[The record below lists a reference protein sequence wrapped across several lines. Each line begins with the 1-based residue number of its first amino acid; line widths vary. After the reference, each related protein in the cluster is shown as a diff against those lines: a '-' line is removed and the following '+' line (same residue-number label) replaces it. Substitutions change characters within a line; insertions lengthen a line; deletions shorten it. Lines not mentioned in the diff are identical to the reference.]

1 VTDWLAFSRA
11 CVGELER
18 VLAELPTR
26 TEREPVLRA
35 GEGGDDTTAIDAA
48 EEDVVVRRLESLG
61 ADLTLVSEELGVR
74 TFGTGGRVR
83 VVVDPIDG
91 SVNAKRGIPY
101 FSLSLAVADGPT
113 MDDVAF
119 GFVHD
124 FGAGEEWVAERGG
137 GGRLN
142 DVPLDGPGPKD
153 AIEILALEGTT
164 TEAIADVV
172 GRFRGV
178 AHRLRVMG
186 SLALSL
192 CHLAAGRVDAV
203 CCLKPARSIDI
214 AAAQLL
220 VRERGLAID
229 LFEDPPFGA
238 APLDLGQ
245 RSRVVAAAGAAQCRR
260 IAAARGSVAPSPRAP
275 AEPGTSGYAGR
286 DDSRP

>member
-11 CVGELER
+11 CVGDLER
-18 VLAELPTR
+18 ILVDLPTR
-26 TEREPVLRA
+26 AEREPVLRA

-48 EEDVVVRRLESLG
+48 AEEVVVGRLEALG

-74 TFGTGGRVR
+74 TFGAGGALR

-101 FSLSLAVADGPT
+101 FSLSLAVAGGPR
-113 MDDVAF
+113 MADVTF

-137 GGRLN
+137 GARL
-142 DVPLDGPGPKD
+142 DDAPLDGPGPKET
-153 AIEILALEGTT
+153 IEILALEGTT
-164 TEAIADVV
+164 TEAIAEVV
-172 GRFRGV
+172 SALRGV
-178 AHRLRVMG
+178 AHRVRVMG

-220 VRERGLAID
+220 VRERGYAIE
-229 LFEDPPFGA
+229 LFEDPPFGD

-245 RSRVVAAAGAAQCRR
+245 RSRVVAAANAGQC
-260 IAAARGSVAPSPRAP
+260 ARLASALRS
-275 AEPGTSGYAGR
+275 
-286 DDSRP
+286 

>member
-11 CVGELER
+11 CVRDLED
-18 VLAELPTR
+18 VLRALPTR
-26 TEREPVLRA
+26 AEREPILRA

-48 EEDVVVRRLESLG
+48 AEEVVVRRLEAIG

-74 TFGTGGRVR
+74 AFGAGGSSI

-91 SVNAKRGIPY
+91 SVNAKRGIPF
-101 FSLSLAVADGPT
+101 FSLSLAVSDGPT

-119 GFVHD
+119 GYVYD
-124 FGAGEEWVAERGG
+124 FGAREEWMAERGRG
-137 GGRLN
+137 AY
-142 DVPLDGPGPKD
+142 LDAALLVAPGPKNP
-153 AIEILALEGTT
+153 IEILALEGTT
-164 TEAIADVV
+164 TAAIA
-172 GRFRGV
+172 V
-178 AHRLRVMG
+178 AAPPMEAVAQRLRVMG

-220 VRERGLAID
+220 VRERGYAID
-229 LFEDPPFGA
+229 LFEDPPFGR

-245 RSRVVAAAGAAQCRR
+245 RSRIVAAATDELCARV
-260 IAAARGSVAPSPRAP
+260 AAALP
-275 AEPGTSGYAGR
+275 
-286 DDSRP
+286 